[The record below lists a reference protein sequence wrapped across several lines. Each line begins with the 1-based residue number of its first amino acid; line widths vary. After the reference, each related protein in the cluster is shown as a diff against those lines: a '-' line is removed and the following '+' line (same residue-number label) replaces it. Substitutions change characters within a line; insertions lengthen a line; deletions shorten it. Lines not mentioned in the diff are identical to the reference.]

1 MQLVYNRAAE
11 ALDELRGKRGSLKYI
26 IFNNNKSDTLTFRK
40 RVYAVAVE
48 TLKHKAVLLPVI
60 ESSNLLQLEPQ
71 LSRNLALVLLHDFF
85 FRKGIQCG
93 GPIKYCIMRHK
104 EDLRHL
110 FRDITQKETRPSVD
124 LPKYARVNLLKS
136 DVSLVIAAFKEDGY
150 LLCDERC
157 GALEH
162 NNFSIDP
169 ILPDV
174 LKFHPL
180 APLTTHPLY
189 RGSHIILQDK
199 ASCLPAYLL
208 APPPGSNV
216 VDCCA
221 APGNKTTQ
229 LASIMRNKG

>member
-1 MQLVYNRAAE
+1 LFANDLFIA
-11 ALDELRGKRGSLKYI
+11 
-26 IFNNNKSDTLTFRK
+26 T
-40 RVYAVAVE
+40 
-48 TLKHKAVLLPVI
+48 VI
-60 ESSNLLQLEPQ
+60 S
-71 LSRNLALVLLHDFF
+71 V
-85 FRKGIQCG
+85 
-93 GPIKYCIMRHK
+93 
-104 EDLRHL
+104 
-110 FRDITQKETRPSVD
+110 VD

-229 LASIMRNKG
+229 LASIMRNKGSITAFDKDRRRFAVLRKRVREAGATCVSPILSDILKVCPRYCHLILYTEAT

>member
-1 MQLVYNRAAE
+1 MQ
-11 ALDELRGKRGSLKYI
+11 S
-26 IFNNNKSDTLTFRK
+26 
-40 RVYAVAVE
+40 
-48 TLKHKAVLLPVI
+48 
-60 ESSNLLQLEPQ
+60 
-71 LSRNLALVLLHDFF
+71 
-85 FRKGIQCG
+85 
-93 GPIKYCIMRHK
+93 
-104 EDLRHL
+104 L
-110 FRDITQKETRPSVD
+110 FRSLFNDFDVRITATIAFEMVCHACWVD

>member
-1 MQLVYNRAAE
+1 MLTGLSILQFFLCKAT
-11 ALDELRGKRGSLKYI
+11 YI
-26 IFNNNKSDTLTFRK
+26 SSCLFANDLFIAT
-40 RVYAVAVE
+40 
-48 TLKHKAVLLPVI
+48 VI
-60 ESSNLLQLEPQ
+60 S
-71 LSRNLALVLLHDFF
+71 V
-85 FRKGIQCG
+85 
-93 GPIKYCIMRHK
+93 
-104 EDLRHL
+104 
-110 FRDITQKETRPSVD
+110 VD

-136 DVSLVIAAFKEDGY
+136 DVSLVIAAFNEDGY

-189 RGSHIILQDK
+189 RDSHIILQDK

-229 LASIMRNKG
+229 LASIMRNKGSITAFDKDRRRFAVLRKRVREAGATCVSPILSDILKVCPRYCHLILYTEAT